1 MAAWRGHNLLAGELW
16 MKALRFSWNRIF
28 FSAFCV
34 WLFAAAGWAQAPQ
47 LNLRAGGQWVH
58 VLPTVNG
65 AQSVAVSATAT
76 ANGLLYNGGPVML
89 SAKTYAIFWAPA
101 TLQNGTTTSMPAA
114 YRTILTNMLT
124 DYPGHSLA
132 SNNTQYHQGSTTKA
146 YIQSTG
152 GLAGSYVDTSAYP
165 AGGCYSAFYRNH
177 NCLTDGQLQAEIARI
192 MALKGW
198 NGGLGNVFL
207 LFTERGEASCFASGC
222 AYTYYCAYH
231 GSFVNA
237 KGQTVI
243 YGNQPY
249 PVQSVCSAANQK
261 SPNGNLAGDTEASIA
276 SHELTEAITDPLGT
290 AWFDANGN
298 EIGDLCAYQFG
309 FSGWDGGAANQMWNG
324 HYYLLQMEYDNYLH
338 SCENVGP

>member
-1 MAAWRGHNLLAGELW
+1 

-165 AGGCYSAFYRNH
+165 AGGCYSAFYHNH

-198 NGGLGNVFL
+198 NGGLGNMFL

-298 EIGDLCAYQFG
+298 EIGDLCAYQYG